1 MCLGYKTVAR
11 PGQED
16 FKATYYA
23 LNEFDQQ
30 HIPPEQTKAVLE
42 TEWGKKVVGS
52 AISVQPD
59 RWEFIAEAGAT
70 ETKL

>member
-1 MCLGYKTVAR
+1 MWLGYKTVAGS
-11 PGQED
+11 GQDD

-30 HIPPEQTKAVLE
+30 HTPPEQVKAVLE
-42 TEWGKKVVGS
+42 TEWAKKVVSS
-52 AISVQPD
+52 ATSVQPD